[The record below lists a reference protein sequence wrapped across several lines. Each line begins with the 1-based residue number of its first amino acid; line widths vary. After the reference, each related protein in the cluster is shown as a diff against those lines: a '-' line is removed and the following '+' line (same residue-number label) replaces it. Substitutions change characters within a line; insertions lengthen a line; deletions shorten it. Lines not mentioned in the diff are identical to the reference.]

1 MAIFERLTLSF
12 RLLPIS
18 ETEKRAECL
27 DAVAR
32 CRARADAASSP
43 TDRLDFLEMA
53 HHCETF
59 AQCYGFNRTTQRFYR
74 KPEALNILRLIRPRA
89 LLRSLRKAVVAVR
102 YGEHLSARDFIVHV
116 CSLRPSH
123 HSALSTV
130 LHVD

>member
-12 RLLPIS
+12 RLLPFS
-18 ETEKRAECL
+18 ETEKRTECL

-43 TDRLDFLEMA
+43 TDKLD
-53 HHCETF
+53 
-59 AQCYGFNRTTQRFYR
+59 YGPLGDVCPVLWLHRTTQRFYR
-74 KPEALNILRLIRPRA
+74 KPEALYILRPIRPRA

-102 YGEHLSARDFIVHV
+102 YREHLSARDFIVHV
-116 CSLRPSH
+116 CSLRPNH
-123 HSALSTV
+123 HSAVSTV